1 MKTMTTTTSVK
12 KLTLEEYLAYDDG
25 TDIQYE
31 LVDGELVE
39 MPPETDRNNLIS
51 LYLLSEFIKFVPIQ
65 LIRHKDTELVVIGN
79 RTRVRLPDL
88 MILTQELF
96 VALGGRRATITPD
109 MPSPAM
115 VVEVV
120 SPGKVNQDRD
130 YRYKRSEYAARG
142 ILEYWIVDADQ
153 ARVTL
158 LTLVDGLYEEAIFQG
173 TDLITSVTFPTLNL
187 TAAQVLAAG
196 QV

>member
-1 MKTMTTTTSVK
+1 MTTAAK

-25 TDIQYE
+25 TDTRYE

-39 MPPETDRNNLIS
+39 MPPETDSNNLIS
-51 LYLLSEFIKFVPIQ
+51 LYLLSQFLKFVPIQ
-65 LIRHKDTELVVIGN
+65 LIRHKDTEIVVTGN

-96 VALGGRRATITPD
+96 IAIGGRRATITQD
-109 MPSPAM
+109 MPSPAL

-120 SPGKVNQDRD
+120 SPGKANEDRD

-142 ILEYWIVDADQ
+142 IPEYWIVDPGK
-153 ARVTL
+153 ARVTV

-173 TDLITSVTFPTLNL
+173 SDRFFR
-187 TAAQVLAAG
+187 G
-196 QV
+196 